1 MIKIIEKER
10 ERVFVEIVGTDYDG
24 IYCAYYEDGS
34 VYIENG
40 SSLDTACD
48 IAVLEVKNFLIMEL

>member
-1 MIKIIEKER
+1 MIER
-10 ERVFVEIVGTDYDG
+10 LEAEGNRTFLEITGTDYDG
-24 IYCAYYEDGS
+24 IYCYYEDGD

-48 IAVLEVKNFLIMEL
+48 IAKIVIIEFMA